1 MTKTL
6 KTIICTFFVVFITVT
21 LSFLLPFVSHFTPEL
36 LDKLQ
41 IEHADADVSGFDIE
55 GGEKVYLTGEWE
67 FYLNKYIV
75 TGKESSYP
83 LVPDLYISVPSSW
96 TTCKINGE
104 NLLNGGY
111 ASYRAFITGAPETR
125 SVIITVPNMPGNYS
139 VFIDGVLVSSNCR
152 DSNGEITSDEGYL
165 YSKPVLLNY
174 SKNGSYEI
182 VIEVT
187 CEYSAGVTT
196 LPVLS
201 TYDASQSGIMSQL
214 SVRYM
219 FIGVVIFFTI
229 AAVVFTVLMKGEINL
244 FWLIVLCISF
254 ALRMLISNEGY
265 FVSHKLFMNL
275 NYEIMTSVVFASTY
289 IIKLA
294 TFLHLQK
301 RLRLKVPQYI
311 TVGFGIIFLICA
323 LVPVYSYESI
333 YDVNIFNM
341 LQAVPYILDVYVI
354 FKLSEA
360 VINKIRFAKTYLFGY
375 CITTSAL
382 IIDNFYFN
390 GFIAANVSYIM
401 PLSFVIYIAIIMLI
415 HISDCVSDRARATE
429 AANLS
434 TEIAELNNTLMLSQ
448 IQPHFLYNALNT
460 IKYLIRKDPR
470 TAETAV
476 VKFSGYLR
484 ANMDSL
490 TQRDPIP
497 IEKEIEHVKNYTEI
511 EKLRFGQR
519 LEVLYDIRCSDFKV
533 PPLTVQPIVENA
545 IKHGVNQKP
554 EGGTVKIETYRDEKS
569 YYIKISDDGVGF
581 DINIPFD
588 DGKSHVGMSN
598 IKERLK
604 TLLDAEVFIKSV
616 IGEGSEILIEI
627 PVKEDVLNENNG
639 GR

>member
-1 MTKTL
+1 MAKTA

-21 LSFLLPFVSHFTPEL
+21 LSFMLPFVSHFTPEL

-41 IEHADADVSGFDIE
+41 IENACADVSDFDIE
-55 GGEKVYLTGEWE
+55 GGEIVYLTGEWE
-67 FYLNKYIV
+67 FYQNKYIV
-75 TGKESSYP
+75 TGDESFYP
-83 LVPDLYISVPSSW
+83 LVPDLYITVPSSW

-104 NLLNGGY
+104 NLPNGGY
-111 ASYRAFITGAPETR
+111 ASYRALIKGVPENEP
-125 SVIITVPNMPGNYS
+125 VVITVPNMPGNYS
-139 VFIDGVLVSSNCR
+139 VFADGVLVSSNCR
-152 DSNGEITSDEGYL
+152 DSNGKITNDEGYL

-174 SKNGSYEI
+174 SEDGLYEI
-182 VIEVT
+182 VIEVS
-187 CEYSAGVTT
+187 CEYSAGITT

-201 TYDASQSGIMSQL
+201 TYDASQSSIMSQL

-244 FWLIVLCISF
+244 FWLIVLCLSF
-254 ALRMLISNEGY
+254 FLRMLISNEGY
-265 FVSHKLFMNL
+265 FVSHELFMNL

-289 IIKLA
+289 VIKLA

-301 RLRLKVPQYI
+301 SLSLKVPQHI
-311 TVGFGIIFLICA
+311 TIGFGILFLICA
-323 LVPVYSYESI
+323 LVPVYSYQSI
-333 YDVNIFNM
+333 YVADFFNM
-341 LQAVPYILDVYVI
+341 LQAVPYILDIYVVY
-354 FKLSEA
+354 KLCEA
-360 VINKIRFAKTYLFGY
+360 VINKVEFAKIYLVGY
-375 CITTSAL
+375 CITTLAL

-401 PLSFVIYIAIIMLI
+401 PLSFVIYIAIIMVI
-415 HISDCVSDRARATE
+415 HIFECVSDRARATE

-476 VKFSGYLR
+476 VKFSSYLR

-490 TQRDPIP
+490 TQREPIP
-497 IEKEIEHVKNYTEI
+497 IEKEIDHVKNYTEI

-554 EGGTVKIETYRDEKS
+554 EGGTVKIETYGDENF

-581 DINIPFD
+581 DINAPLD
-588 DGKSHVGMSN
+588 SSKSHVGISN

-604 TLLDAEVFIKSV
+604 TLLDADVDIKSV
-616 IGEGSEILIEI
+616 IGEGSEIVIKI
-627 PVKEDVLNENNG
+627 PVREENLNENNG